1 MKYKFIVLLTL
12 IIFITLDSYAAVE
25 NYNEVNNL
33 WIDIDVNS
41 EIKVSQITEAGK
53 LENIVTELTLYPIND
68 NRQTI
73 KSLKIISEPQADITE
88 EENKV
93 VYKWGNMNDNY
104 QFGFE
109 SSIETKNFIYP
120 IPSTPFPILSID
132 PSLRSYLE
140 PTDNIDIND
149 DILVKATS
157 IAQDKENLIEVV
169 FGVADW
175 VNQNINYDLNSLT
188 AAAVQKSSW
197 VLANRQGVCDEI
209 TSLFISMLRSIG
221 VPARFVS
228 GMVYTNLDYSFGN
241 HGWAEVYFEGYGW
254 IPFDVT
260 FGQYGWIDPSHV
272 KLSDSVDSATY
283 SAKYKWRSYGLKI
296 EPQDLKLASS
306 VISAGDKRKSPY
318 NLDASLIEDEVGPGS
333 YVPLRISVENPFD
346 YYVSTSL
353 IITKAP
359 QLTEKNVK
367 QVLIKPKSR
376 TDVFWLIKVPDNI
389 DSDYLYT
396 SDIEVKESFGA
407 RATTSLDYS
416 ASYKVVQLKESED
429 IIQSYTKISKKTFSE
444 FISMKCASD
453 KKYYFKYELGSI
465 SCIIKNKTD
474 DKLNADICVL
484 DSCKKLNL
492 ASQEDSMVNFDINFN
507 QLNSQTII
515 ITANVQGKNVN
526 DFVNLKI
533 YDKPILHIDNIE
545 YPELINYDDQI
556 ELSFHLSSSPA
567 VSNVEIEINDFGY
580 SKIDSLSETQKVILP
595 LKGNIL
601 INNNIKLAVSYL
613 DENGKEYL
621 TTFEYPINVV
631 GVPWYARLFE
641 MLRQVFT

>member
-1 MKYKFIVLLTL
+1 MRNKIFYL
-12 IIFITLDSYAAVE
+12 IFVIFLSVNSYAAVE
-25 NYNEVNNL
+25 NYNDIESL
-33 WIDIDVNS
+33 WIDINIDS
-41 EIKVSQITEAGK
+41 SIKVTQNDDEFIFDH
-53 LENIVTELTLYPIND
+53 LNTELTLFPVTD
-68 NRQTI
+68 TRQ
-73 KSLKIISEPQADITE
+73 KVQSLQIISEPKASIEQKNYIL
-88 EENKV
+88 
-93 VYKWGNMNDNY
+93 YKWNNFNNKFT
-104 QFGFE
+104 FGLKG
-109 SSIETKNFIYP
+109 SIQTFNKIYE
-120 IPSTPFPILSID
+120 IPNAKFPILSVD
-132 PSLRSYLE
+132 ESLRQYLE

-149 DILVKATS
+149 DMITKAS
-157 IAQDKENLIEVV
+157 SLAQDKNNLFEVTYTI
-169 FGVADW
+169 ADW
-175 VNQNINYDLNSLT
+175 VKTNIEYDLNTLT
-188 AAAVQKSSW
+188 ATAVQKSSW
-197 VLANRQGVCDEI
+197 VLDNRQGVCDEI
-209 TSLFISMLRSIG
+209 TSLFISLLRGIG
-221 VPARFVS
+221 IPARFVS
-228 GMVYTNLDYSFGN
+228 GMVYTNLDYEFGN
-241 HGWAEVYFEGYGW
+241 HGWAEVNFEGYGW
-254 IPFDVT
+254 VPFDVT

-333 YVPLRISVENPFD
+333 YVPLRISVEKPFD
-346 YYVSTSL
+346 YFVSTSL

-416 ASYKVVQLKESED
+416 ASYKVVKLKESED

-580 SKIDSLSETQKVILP
+580 SKID
-595 LKGNIL
+595 
-601 INNNIKLAVSYL
+601 
-613 DENGKEYL
+613 
-621 TTFEYPINVV
+621 
-631 GVPWYARLFE
+631 
-641 MLRQVFT
+641 